1 MLDTHCRKYI
11 QPLIGLGAD
20 IAIKLG
26 LDANRVTI
34 IAMLVGVLSG
44 ILTALDLNIAGIL
57 MLWISGY
64 LDAVDGTIARKTKS
78 SSPFGTVMDITF
90 DRIVEGSVIIGVAY
104 KYSQFSFISLVLAV
118 SIIISMTIFLTTGPL
133 AENKGEKTFYY
144 QAGLA
149 ERTEGFVM
157 LSLMILLRERAEV
170 VINIFSGVVLF
181 TAGQRFIEA
190 KKILSKDL

>member
-11 QPLIGLGAD
+11 QPLVGVGAD
-20 IAIKLG
+20 IAMKLG
-26 LDANRVTI
+26 LTANGVTI
-34 IAMLVGVLSG
+34 IAMLLGLLSGVLV
-44 ILTALDLNIAGIL
+44 ALGFNIAAVL
-57 MLWISGY
+57 VLWFSGY

-90 DRIVEGSVIIGVAY
+90 DRMVEGAVILGVAY
-104 KYSQFSFISLVLAV
+104 KYTEFSFVSLVLAV

-149 ERTEGFVM
+149 ERTEGFLM
-157 LSLMILLRERAEV
+157 LSLMMLLKENAGV
-170 VINIFSGVVLF
+170 VINIFTGMVLF
-181 TAGQRFIEA
+181 TAFQRFREA
-190 KKILSKDL
+190 KKILK

>member
-11 QPLIGLGAD
+11 QPLIGVGAD
-20 IAIKLG
+20 IAMKLG
-26 LDANRVTI
+26 LTANGVTI
-34 IAMLVGVLSG
+34 IAMLLGLLSGVLV
-44 ILTALDLNIAGIL
+44 ALGFNIAAVL
-57 MLWISGY
+57 VLWFSGY

-90 DRIVEGSVIIGVAY
+90 DRIVEGAVILGVAY
-104 KYSQFSFISLVLAV
+104 KYTEFSFISLVLAV

-149 ERTEGFVM
+149 ERTEGFLM
-157 LSLMILLRERAEV
+157 LSLMMLLKENAGV
-170 VINIFSGVVLF
+170 VINIFTGMVLF
-181 TAGQRFIEA
+181 TAFQRFREA
-190 KKILSKDL
+190 KKILK

>member
-11 QPLIGLGAD
+11 QPLIGVGAD
-20 IAIKLG
+20 IAMKLG
-26 LDANRVTI
+26 LTANGVTI
-34 IAMLVGVLSG
+34 IAMLLGLLSGVLV
-44 ILTALDLNIAGIL
+44 ALGFNIAAVL
-57 MLWISGY
+57 VLWFSGY

-90 DRIVEGSVIIGVAY
+90 DRMVEGAVILGVAY
-104 KYSQFSFISLVLAV
+104 KYTEFSFISLVLAV

-149 ERTEGFVM
+149 ERTEGFLM
-157 LSLMILLRERAEV
+157 LSLMMLLKENAGV
-170 VINIFSGVVLF
+170 VINIFTGMVLF
-181 TAGQRFIEA
+181 TAFQRFREA
-190 KKILSKDL
+190 RKILK

>member
-11 QPLIGLGAD
+11 QPLIGVGAD
-20 IAIKLG
+20 LAMKLG
-26 LDANRVTI
+26 LSANGVTI
-34 IAMLVGVLSG
+34 IAMLLGVFSGVLVALG
-44 ILTALDLNIAGIL
+44 FNILAVLIL
-57 MLWISGY
+57 WLSGY

-90 DRIVEGSVIIGVAY
+90 DRMVEGAVILGVAY
-104 KYSQFSFISLVLAV
+104 KYSEFSFISLILAV

-149 ERTEGFVM
+149 ERTEGFLM
-157 LSLMILLRERAEV
+157 LSLMMLLKENAGI
-170 VINIFSGVVLF
+170 VINIFTAMVLF
-181 TAGQRFIEA
+181 TAFQRFMEA
-190 KKILSKDL
+190 KKILK

>member
-104 KYSQFSFISLVLAV
+104 KYSQFSFISLILAV

-157 LSLMILLRERAEV
+157 LSLMILLKERAEV

>member
-11 QPLIGLGAD
+11 QPLIGVGAK
-20 IAIKLG
+20 IAMKFG
-26 LDANRVTI
+26 LSANAVTI
-34 IAMLVGVLSG
+34 IAMLLGIFSGVLVAFG
-44 ILTALDLNIAGIL
+44 FNILAVLV
-57 MLWISGY
+57 LWFSGY

-90 DRIVEGSVIIGVAY
+90 DRMVEGAVILGVAY
-104 KYSQFSFISLVLAV
+104 KYSDFSFISLILAV

-149 ERTEGFVM
+149 ERTEGFLM
-157 LSLMILLRERAEV
+157 LSLMILLKENAGI
-170 VINIFSGVVLF
+170 VINIFTAMVLF
-181 TAGQRFIEA
+181 TAFQRFVEA
-190 KKILSKDL
+190 KKILK

>member
-11 QPLIGLGAD
+11 QPLIGVGAD
-20 IAIKLG
+20 IAMKLG
-26 LDANRVTI
+26 LTANGVTI
-34 IAMLVGVLSG
+34 IAMLLGLLSGVLV
-44 ILTALDLNIAGIL
+44 ALGFNIAAVL
-57 MLWISGY
+57 VLWFSGY

-90 DRIVEGSVIIGVAY
+90 DRMVEGAVILGVAY
-104 KYSQFSFISLVLAV
+104 KYTEFSFISLVLAV

-149 ERTEGFVM
+149 ERTEGFLM
-157 LSLMILLRERAEV
+157 LSLMMLLKENAGV
-170 VINIFSGVVLF
+170 VINIFTGMVVF
-181 TAGQRFIEA
+181 TAFQRFIEA
-190 KKILSKDL
+190 KKILK

>member
-11 QPLIGLGAD
+11 QPLIGVGAE
-20 IAIKLG
+20 IAMKFG
-26 LDANRVTI
+26 LSANAVTI
-34 IAMLVGVLSG
+34 IAMLLGIFSGVLVAFG
-44 ILTALDLNIAGIL
+44 FNILAVLV
-57 MLWISGY
+57 LWFSGY

-90 DRIVEGSVIIGVAY
+90 DRMVEGAVILGVAY
-104 KYSQFSFISLVLAV
+104 KYSDFSFISLILAV

-149 ERTEGFVM
+149 ERTEGFLM
-157 LSLMILLRERAEV
+157 LSLMILLKENAGV
-170 VINIFSGVVLF
+170 VINIFTVMVLF
-181 TAGQRFIEA
+181 TAFQRFIEA
-190 KKILSKDL
+190 KKILK

>member
-11 QPLIGLGAD
+11 QPLIGVGAD
-20 IAIKLG
+20 LAMKLG
-26 LDANRVTI
+26 LSANGVTI
-34 IAMLVGVLSG
+34 IAMLLGVFSGVLVALG
-44 ILTALDLNIAGIL
+44 FNILAVLIL
-57 MLWISGY
+57 WLSGY

-90 DRIVEGSVIIGVAY
+90 DRMVEGAVILGVAY
-104 KYSQFSFISLVLAV
+104 KYSEFSFISLVLAV

-149 ERTEGFVM
+149 ERTEGFLM
-157 LSLMILLRERAEV
+157 LSLMMLLKENAGI
-170 VINIFSGVVLF
+170 VINIFTAMVLF
-181 TAGQRFIEA
+181 KAFQRFMEA
-190 KKILSKDL
+190 KKILK

>member
-11 QPLIGLGAD
+11 QPLIEVGAEIAMKFGLS
-20 IAIKLG
+20 
-26 LDANRVTI
+26 ANAVTI
-34 IAMLVGVLSG
+34 IAMLLGIFSGVLVAFG
-44 ILTALDLNIAGIL
+44 FNILAVLV
-57 MLWISGY
+57 LWFSGY

-90 DRIVEGSVIIGVAY
+90 DRMVEGAVILGIAY
-104 KYSQFSFISLVLAV
+104 KYTEFSFISLILAV

-149 ERTEGFVM
+149 ERTEGFLM
-157 LSLMILLRERAEV
+157 LSLMILLKENAGV
-170 VINIFSGVVLF
+170 VINIFTAMVLF
-181 TAGQRFIEA
+181 TAFQRFIEA
-190 KKILSKDL
+190 KKILK

>member
-11 QPLIGLGAD
+11 QPLIGVGAD
-20 IAIKLG
+20 IAMKLG
-26 LDANRVTI
+26 LSANGVTI
-34 IAMLVGVLSG
+34 IAMLLGLLSGVLV
-44 ILTALDLNIAGIL
+44 ALGFNIAAVL
-57 MLWISGY
+57 VLWFSGY

-90 DRIVEGSVIIGVAY
+90 DRMVEGAVILGVAY
-104 KYSQFSFISLVLAV
+104 KYSDFSFISLILAV

-149 ERTEGFVM
+149 ERTEGFLM
-157 LSLMILLRERAEV
+157 LSLMILLKENAGI
-170 VINIFSGVVLF
+170 VINIFTAMVLF
-181 TAGQRFIEA
+181 TAFQRFVEA
-190 KKILSKDL
+190 KKILK

>member
-11 QPLIGLGAD
+11 QPLIGVGAD
-20 IAIKLG
+20 LAMKLG
-26 LDANRVTI
+26 LSANGVTI
-34 IAMLVGVLSG
+34 IAMLLGVFSGVLVALG
-44 ILTALDLNIAGIL
+44 FNILAVLIL
-57 MLWISGY
+57 WLSGY

-90 DRIVEGSVIIGVAY
+90 DRMVEGAVILGVAY
-104 KYSQFSFISLVLAV
+104 KYSEFSFISLVLAV

-149 ERTEGFVM
+149 ERTEGFLM
-157 LSLMILLRERAEV
+157 LSLMILLKENAGI
-170 VINIFSGVVLF
+170 VINIFTAMVLF
-181 TAGQRFIEA
+181 TAFQRFMEA
-190 KKILSKDL
+190 KKILK

>member
-11 QPLIGLGAD
+11 QPLIGVGAD

-26 LDANRVTI
+26 LTANGVTI
-34 IAMLVGVLSG
+34 IAMLLGLLSGVLV
-44 ILTALDLNIAGIL
+44 ALEFNIVAVL
-57 MLWISGY
+57 VLWISGY

-78 SSPFGTVMDITF
+78 SSFGTVMDITF
-90 DRIVEGSVIIGVAY
+90 DRMVEGAVILGVAY
-104 KYSQFSFISLVLAV
+104 KYTEFSFISLVLAV

-149 ERTEGFVM
+149 ERTEGFLM
-157 LSLMILLRERAEV
+157 LSLMMLLKENAGV
-170 VINIFSGVVLF
+170 VINIFTGMVLF
-181 TAGQRFIEA
+181 TAFQRFREA
-190 KKILSKDL
+190 KKILK

>member
-11 QPLIGLGAD
+11 QPLIEVGAD
-20 IAIKLG
+20 IAMKLG
-26 LDANRVTI
+26 LTANGVTI
-34 IAMLVGVLSG
+34 IAMLLGLLSGVLV
-44 ILTALDLNIAGIL
+44 ALGFNIAAVL
-57 MLWISGY
+57 VLWFSGY

-90 DRIVEGSVIIGVAY
+90 DRMVEGAVILGVAY
-104 KYSQFSFISLVLAV
+104 KYAQFSFISLVLAV

-149 ERTEGFVM
+149 ERTEGFLM
-157 LSLMILLRERAEV
+157 LSLMMLLKENAGV
-170 VINIFSGVVLF
+170 VINIFTGMVLF
-181 TAGQRFIEA
+181 TAFQRFREA
-190 KKILSKDL
+190 RKILK

>member
-11 QPLIGLGAD
+11 QPLIGVGAD
-20 IAIKLG
+20 IAMKLG
-26 LDANRVTI
+26 LTANGVTI
-34 IAMLVGVLSG
+34 IAMLLGLLSGVLV
-44 ILTALDLNIAGIL
+44 ALGFNIAAVL
-57 MLWISGY
+57 VLWFSGY

-90 DRIVEGSVIIGVAY
+90 DRMVEGAVILGVAY
-104 KYSQFSFISLVLAV
+104 KYTEFSFISLVLAV

-149 ERTEGFVM
+149 ERTEGFLM
-157 LSLMILLRERAEV
+157 LSLIILLKENAGL
-170 VINIFSGVVLF
+170 VINIFTGMVLF
-181 TAGQRFIEA
+181 TAFQRFREA
-190 KKILSKDL
+190 RKILK